1 MDVSAI
7 YTLART
13 LTYTDSTQMPDA
25 TLAIFANIVYH
36 DLENC
41 IVSQVNED
49 FFYQEW
55 LADTVIDQREYT
67 FPVKSGTTAWMKKLL
82 GVSVKYKST
91 DTEYQ
96 KLRESK
102 LANNSDDLAYYQD
115 GQPSTDPFFIIG
127 DNSVFIYPDPEEVVT
142 GGIKLYWVCNLGDI
156 ATSGTEVSVKIPIEH
171 HEKIAIGMMQY
182 IYQARGLLNEAI
194 SALNLYNQKKIDIVN
209 DLSDRN
215 KSPVTSLLPNLTYL
229 K

>member
-1 MDVSAI
+1 MITNNNTMDVSAI

-25 TLAIFANIVYH
+25 TMAIFANVVYH
-36 DLENC
+36 DMENC

-67 FPVKSGTTAWMKKLL
+67 FPVKASTTAGLKKLL
-82 GVSVKYKST
+82 GVSVKYKTT

-115 GQPSTDPFFIIG
+115 GQSATDPFFIIG
-127 DNSVFIYPDPEEVVT
+127 DNSVFIYPDPKEVVT
-142 GGIKLYWVCNLGDI
+142 
-156 ATSGTEVSVKIPIEH
+156 
-171 HEKIAIGMMQY
+171 
-182 IYQARGLLNEAI
+182 
-194 SALNLYNQKKIDIVN
+194 
-209 DLSDRN
+209 
-215 KSPVTSLLPNLTYL
+215 
-229 K
+229 

>member
-67 FPVKSGTTAWMKKLL
+67 FPVKSGTTAGMKKLL
-82 GVSVKYKST
+82 GVSVKYKTT

-142 GGIKLYWVCNLGDI
+142 SGIKLYGVCNLGDI

-209 DLSDRN
+209 ELSDRN